1 MSSVK
6 VLIDLAFSLTEFI
19 FRLTIKF
26 ARGNFV
32 VGSEID
38 RMT

>member
-1 MSSVK
+1 MSSIK
-6 VLIDLAFSLTEFI
+6 VFIDLAFSLMEFI

-26 ARGNFV
+26 ARRDFV